1 MKKSWDVREGARGR
15 KEYLEYVLEL
25 YSLRMNEIG

>member
-1 MKKSWDVREGARGR
+1 MKKSWDVREGGR